1 MNFIIFFTLSF
12 ISILPTGN
20 PLLHYRLPETRTSLF
35 TIYFQPFSFVHNYYG
50 LRWSNSLDGYLLPKY
65 DILITGERLYLSG
78 SVSTSFQGDLLQNRY
93 PTDDEGGFISI
104 KGNSFAVQPNL
115 SSVIDWYPIKL
126 PLGLGVDCRS
136 DFYYEVKHFN
146 PDSNDYVP
154 QGFNFPE
161 KERNRR
167 IHIDLLAGP
176 SIGRIREAK
185 TVILA
190 LRIGEILKE
199 NGFLEHELSDSDV
212 QELAQLLSRDKEFA
226 LKWERPNK
234 YFYQAL
240 ESLMVRREI
249 ISERLPGL
257 VWFRIKDEI
266 ESPNFSIFIPNPYER
281 HKVGIG
287 TGARAV
293 GVKLSIQA
301 GIYYINWDSHKDF
314 TDSVLDYSNTQKIP
328 ELQVGLVSGYPFNTK
343 LQFNQAAYWTI
354 QSESIGTTHT
364 LNANIELSYR
374 LLDRLLASV
383 FYSGGIKNKSS
394 WGYSET
400 GYHIDYNH
408 FYQSP
413 GVGFKYYIEDR
424 LSLSASIGFYDEEYR
439 RDSPTAPF
447 NGYAHFSYDLSF
459 VYRLK

>member
-1 MNFIIFFTLSF
+1 LQ
-12 ISILPTGN
+12 GN
-20 PLLHYRLPETRTSLF
+20 
-35 TIYFQPFSFVHNYYG
+35 
-50 LRWSNSLDGYLLPKY
+50 
-65 DILITGERLYLSG
+65 
-78 SVSTSFQGDLLQNRY
+78 LLQSRY
-93 PTDDEGGFISI
+93 ITDDEGGSIPI

-115 SSVIDWYPIKL
+115 TSVVDWYPTRL
-126 PLGLGVDCRS
+126 PFGLGLDLSS
-136 DFYYEVKHFN
+136 DLYYEVKHFY

-154 QGFNFPE
+154 QGFNLLE

-167 IHIDLLAGP
+167 TYIDLLAGP
-176 SIGRIREAK
+176 AFGRIREAR

-226 LKWERPNK
+226 LKWERPYK

-281 HKVGIG
+281 NKVGIG
-287 TGARAV
+287 VGARPV
-293 GVKLSIQA
+293 GVKLSIRG
-301 GIYYINWDSHKDF
+301 GIYYIKWDSHKAF
-314 TDSVLDYSNTQKIP
+314 TDSVFDYNNTQKIP
-328 ELQVGLVSGYPFNTK
+328 ELEVGLVSGYPFNTK

-354 QSESIGTTHT
+354 RSESIGTTHT

-400 GYHIDYNH
+400 GYHIDYNR

-447 NGYAHFSYDLSF
+447 NYYADFLYSLSF
-459 VYRLK
+459 EYRLK